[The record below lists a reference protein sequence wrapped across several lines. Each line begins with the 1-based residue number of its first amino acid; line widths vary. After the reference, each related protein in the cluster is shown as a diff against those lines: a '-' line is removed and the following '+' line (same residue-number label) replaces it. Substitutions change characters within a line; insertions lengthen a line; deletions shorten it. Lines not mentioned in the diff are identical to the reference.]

1 MGPLYPQELINS
13 EFNILIG
20 LLIGIG
26 FGFILE
32 ASGFTNTRKLAGV
45 FYGYDATVIKVFFT
59 AAMTAAIGL
68 LIMHYL
74 GWIDVK
80 LTFYPKT
87 FWIPTLVGGAIM
99 GIGFIVGGFC
109 PGTSLCAAATGK
121 IDAIVFIGG
130 VFLGVFG
137 FIFTYDWLFAGLRKS
152 GKMGDVDV
160 AQWLGLSDGLFIFI
174 MIVVTFVSFYVFQ
187 KWQDSHTK
195 NMEQRDLNELGL
207 HKPE

>member
-1 MGPLYPQELINS
+1 MGPLYPQEIINS

-20 LLIGIG
+20 LFIGVV
-26 FGFILE
+26 FGFLLE

-99 GIGFIVGGFC
+99 GAGFIIGGFC

-121 IDAIVFIGG
+121 IDAVVFIGG
-130 VFLGVFG
+130 VFLGIFG
-137 FIFTYDWLFAGLRKS
+137 FIFTYDSLFSGLRMS
-152 GKMGDVDV
+152 GKMGETDI
-160 AQWLGLSDGLFIFI
+160 AQWLGISDGLFIFI
-174 MIVVTFVSFYVFQ
+174 MIIVTFASFFVFQ

-195 NMEQRDLNELGL
+195 DMDQRDLNELGL
-207 HKPE
+207 KKPE